1 MDPSVPSLRPS
12 DLPTPPLS
20 PRKRRRHLRKSD
32 DAEGDMSLERYLQ
45 RVEVYRSTSI
55 PSRFPSPVKLE
66 VLPSL
71 EKVLRP
77 LYPEVSS
84 ILNQHN
90 LPGMMMYRCWRMT
103 KPGYP
108 RGDIP
113 VDIFG
118 VLLDTSTPN
127 ISPLDPIKDEIL
139 SLFRRHKVSVHVEIS
154 NDKLCHQPTFF
165 SIALNHPLVKAYDR
179 VMQNIVAILK
189 QTLGS
194 NFNMLC
200 PFNVGPSEA
209 KAQPTIV
216 VFVEPWT
223 ITNWFELR
231 LQVMSRLLP
240 HIQADSFDI
249 EFLPG
254 AMSSLNG
261 GGIPFTYNVKEHE
274 VPRMGSSIG
283 IEGDK
288 NAGTLGGFVT
298 LTHGDVV
305 RRGFLTNYHVV
316 RPSPSQRPSDSNDFL
331 QSLDRFGSS
340 PVRPL
345 ANRIT
350 MESPSSL
357 DKDATAANISERLE
371 AMREHETELNAK
383 VQERELLGATPNS
396 AILEALS
403 NTKASIQEALLLRS
417 VVDRMPFSLGDVQF
431 VSGYEVRGGHVM
443 DWAFVQ
449 MSKDAEPKF
458 FRPNFM
464 PSVPKKYQPEKWSP
478 SQNSA
483 IWLGKKPLSEFGSL
497 KDGDWCYKKGRTSGF
512 TAGVVNGPK
521 AYCKWNGPK
530 VRYTPSEQN
539 VEMRALETQE
549 FVIVGKRAGVNE
561 ESFCTD
567 GDYGSFVL
575 GESGEVKG
583 LLCGG
588 MEKDKWNLGL
598 ASSMPDVMA
607 SIQEKMGGS
616 VTLSLPT

>member
-1 MDPSVPSLRPS
+1 
-12 DLPTPPLS
+12 
-20 PRKRRRHLRKSD
+20 
-32 DAEGDMSLERYLQ
+32 
-45 RVEVYRSTSI
+45 
-55 PSRFPSPVKLE
+55 
-66 VLPSL
+66 
-71 EKVLRP
+71 
-77 LYPEVSS
+77 
-84 ILNQHN
+84 
-90 LPGMMMYRCWRMT
+90 MMMYRCWRMT

-113 VDIFG
+113 VDIFS

-127 ISPLDPIKDEIL
+127 ISPLGPIKDEIL
-139 SLFRRHKVSVHVEIS
+139 SLFRRHNVSVHVEIS
-154 NDKLCHQPTFF
+154 NDKLCHQPTLFP
-165 SIALNHPLVKAYDR
+165 IALNHPLVKAYDR
-179 VMQNIVAILK
+179 VMQNLVAILK

-200 PFNVGPSEA
+200 PFNVGPSET

-216 VFVEPWT
+216 VFVDPWT

-231 LQVMSRLLP
+231 LQLMSRLLP

-254 AMSSLNG
+254 AMSPLNG
-261 GGIPFTYNVKEHE
+261 GGILFTHNVEEHE

-283 IEGDK
+283 IKGDK
-288 NAGTLGGFVT
+288 SAGTLGGFVT

-305 RRGFLTNYHVV
+305 RRGFLTNYQVV
-316 RPSPSQRPSDSNDFL
+316 RPSPSQRPSASNDFL

-340 PVRPL
+340 PIRPL

-350 MESPSSL
+350 MESPSVL
-357 DKDATAANISERLE
+357 DKDATAAHISERLE

-383 VQERELLGATPNS
+383 VQERERLGATPNPG
-396 AILEALS
+396 ILEALS
-403 NTKASIQEALLLRS
+403 NTKDSIQEALLLRS

-431 VSGYEVRGGHVM
+431 VSGYEVRDDQVM
-443 DWAFVQ
+443 DWALVQ
-449 MSKDAEPKF
+449 MSKAAEPNF

-464 PSVPKKYQPEKWSP
+464 PSVPKEYQPEKWSP

-483 IWLGKKPLSEFGSL
+483 IWLGKEPLSEFGSL
-497 KDGDWCYKKGRTSGF
+497 QDGDWCCRKGRTSGF

-521 AYCKWNGPK
+521 AYCKWKGPK
-530 VRYTPSEQN
+530 VRYTPSGQE
-539 VEMRALETQE
+539 VEMHDLETQE
-549 FVIVGKRAGVNE
+549 FVIVGKTAGGNE
-561 ESFCTD
+561 ERFCI
-567 GDYGSFVL
+567 GGGSGSFVL

-607 SIQEKMGGS
+607 SIQQKMGGS